1 MRGKIDKEKE
11 KLIGEIDL
19 IGIKVMNLK
28 SRLPENLKNAVKKT
42 HKSLKALA
50 LKVERFDT

>member
-42 HKSLKALA
+42 HTSLKALA
-50 LKVERFDT
+50 LKVERFDS